1 MVQILFIQIITIII
15 HSAFAE
21 VLVRVQNEPTGFC
34 HFNVIL
40 PDNGK
45 SLENVFE
52 IEPDFS
58 KKCNVVPTGFQP
70 FDFYLTGC
78 LENEKII
85 KENINNNL
93 HRFILFET
101 GVSPPLS

>member
-21 VLVRVQNEPTGFC
+21 VLVCVQNEPTGFC
-34 HFNVIL
+34 HFNVVL
-40 PDNGK
+40 PDNGEPIEK
-45 SLENVFE
+45 VFE
-52 IEPDFS
+52 IKPEYM
-58 KKCNVVPTGFQP
+58 KNCNVEPTGFQSV
-70 FDFYLTGC
+70 DFHLTGC
-78 LENEKII
+78 SENEKII